1 MGPLT
6 YYPSKWFIENKLK
19 AIRWIVR
26 RVEAVVGRRLARF
39 KGLTLFINSPGAL
52 QPLHHDTWTN
62 ACRLIF
68 HVPTDDAERWVQL
81 TRGYGR
87 NRRVVWEARLSRAL
101 QMYAM
106 SSDARG
112 PEFMRHAGNVE
123 ITGSV
128 LTGVLTFPDGV
139 DLDAA
144 LWDALEREFGATH
157 AAGAGAPRRTRAT
170 APRVG

>member
-1 MGPLT
+1 M
-6 YYPSKWFIENKLK
+6 
-19 AIRWIVR
+19 
-26 RVEAVVGRRLARF
+26 
-39 KGLTLFINSPGAL
+39 
-52 QPLHHDTWTN
+52 QPLHHDTFTN
-62 ACRLIF
+62 ALRLIF
-68 HVPTDDAERWVQL
+68 HLPLDGAERWVQL

-87 NRRVVWEARLSRAL
+87 KKRVVWEARLSRPL
-101 QMYAM
+101 QIYAM
-106 SSDARG
+106 SGAARG
-112 PEFMRHAGNVE
+112 PKFMRHAGNVK

-139 DLDAA
+139 DLDDPA